1 MAAAAAEEAQGKGSV
16 DGVMEVQEVTESS
29 GPLQPKSLNGLPSAY
44 NSDFRHRNVS
54 KGKQSKLEQG
64 GSDVSMY
71 SSTDGYLAL
80 EQAPENAGVDS
91 EQGRPERNRL
101 KAIRDGVGAVR
112 PANSPRQKLGYTKLG
127 SQKEPM
133 KDVMEDESVLN
144 KEDEKAPMLQPTV
157 PQSIQDRSAVV
168 TVGTMYTE
176 TSTNTRSNPSQ
187 GNAASSRRSKTAEW
201 ALLVASVVL
210 EATSA
215 IFEQLGYPLT
225 SMVMAFVAL
234 LLSILDLIL
243 KARQRGITCDWCFY
257 RQSNRNSRKPVASL
271 VHYLGLA
278 GALWQCSFT
287 TVGYHY
293 THQKLVNPIKLCLL
307 PFILA
312 LCVLISK
319 VVKSSQH
326 ARLDSNAD

>member
-1 MAAAAAEEAQGKGSV
+1 MEDANQNNVGVSMAAAAAEEAQGKGSV

-54 KGKQSKLEQG
+54 KGKSKLEQVVIEVNL
-64 GSDVSMY
+64 D
-71 SSTDGYLAL
+71 SSKAGYLAPK
-80 EQAPENAGVDS
+80 EGVDS

-187 GNAASSRRSKTAEW
+187 GKRSE
-201 ALLVASVVL
+201 
-210 EATSA
+210 
-215 IFEQLGYPLT
+215 
-225 SMVMAFVAL
+225 
-234 LLSILDLIL
+234 
-243 KARQRGITCDWCFY
+243 
-257 RQSNRNSRKPVASL
+257 
-271 VHYLGLA
+271 
-278 GALWQCSFT
+278 FT
-287 TVGYHY
+287 
-293 THQKLVNPIKLCLL
+293 
-307 PFILA
+307 
-312 LCVLISK
+312 
-319 VVKSSQH
+319 
-326 ARLDSNAD
+326 